1 MLECQCSS
9 EKLAAYSG
17 YSSGATGESL
27 GRARC
32 TAWESPIP
40 NKSWQTG
47 SPNDVFLPDATIVG
61 MIRRSRASALVIV
74 FLWLMPLLAAP
85 VKPQQ
90 DRALALQDR
99 IAAVLSA
106 PDLSRGFWGIEVA
119 SSATGE
125 TLYSQNADKLFTP
138 ASNTK
143 LFTTAAALA
152 LIGPDYKFRTTVE
165 TSGTLDRYGR
175 LNGDLVLVGHG
186 DPNLSGRELPY
197 DLRTQRN
204 DDPIQAL
211 EALADALVQK
221 GVKFIDGDI
230 VADDSYFA
238 FERYGEGWS
247 QDDLVWADGAPV
259 SALTINDNVVF
270 VNILPA
276 DRPGEKAFVS
286 VKPFAEYYRLDNRI
300 ITTPAG
306 TGRKF
311 FVNREPGSTLLT
323 LWGNMPLDDPGANEA
338 LAIED
343 PAEFAAGLFRQLLEK
358 RGIVVYGHQ
367 RTRHTELATLSTF
380 SVNAIAPSRGGDGP
394 SRLKSDQPIMLA
406 SYESKPLLQDVR
418 VINKVSQNLHAEI
431 LLRLLGRERG
441 NAGTIEGGLEV
452 LRGFLIQAGISND
465 QYVFYDGSGLSR
477 QNLVTPHAIVQLLRY
492 CSTQPWGTA
501 YKSTFPVGG
510 VDGSLSERLNSPRL
524 QNRIMAKTGSLG
536 GVKTLSGYTTTDS
549 GQVVVFSIL
558 SNNFNLPAKR
568 VTDAIDALVQAIVD
582 DTPARR

>member
-1 MLECQCSS
+1 ML
-9 EKLAAYSG
+9 
-17 YSSGATGESL
+17 
-27 GRARC
+27 R
-32 TAWESPIP
+32 
-40 NKSWQTG
+40 
-47 SPNDVFLPDATIVG
+47 
-61 MIRRSRASALVIV
+61 RRSVAPFVPIVLLLVAT
-74 FLWLMPLLAAP
+74 LLAAP
-85 VKPQQ
+85 GQS
-90 DRALALQDR
+90 LQVRPLPDR
-99 IAAVLSA
+99 IAEVLSA
-106 PDLSRGFWGIEVA
+106 PDLARGFWGIEVVSL
-119 SSATGE
+119 SSDKTPGTTSGITTGK

-143 LFTTAAALA
+143 LVTTAAALA

-165 TSGTLDRYGR
+165 TTGTLDRYGR

-197 DLRTQRN
+197 DLKTQRN

-211 EALADALVQK
+211 ESLADALVQK

-259 SALTINDNVVF
+259 SALTVNDNVVF

-286 VKPFAEYYRLDNRI
+286 VKPFADYYRLDNRI

-311 FVNREPGSTLLT
+311 FVNREPGSTVLT
-323 LWGNMPLDDPGANEA
+323 LWGNMPLDDAGANEA

-358 RGIVVYGHQ
+358 RGIVIYGHQ
-367 RTRHTELATLSTF
+367 HTRHTELATLSTF
-380 SVNAIAPSRGGDGP
+380 SVTAIAPSRGGRVNDRVNDKDNDGQ
-394 SRLKSDQPIMLA
+394 SRPLKTDQPITLA
-406 SYESKPLLQDVR
+406 SYESKPLLQDIR

-441 NAGTIEGGLEV
+441 NAGTVEGGLEV
-452 LRGFLIQAGISND
+452 LRGFLTKAGVSSD
-465 QYVFYDGSGLSR
+465 EYVFYDGSGLSR

-492 CSTQPWGTA
+492 CSTQPWGA
-501 YKSTFPVGG
+501 DYKATFPVAG
-510 VDGSLSERLNSPRL
+510 VDGSLTERFTSPRL
-524 QNRIMAKTGSLG
+524 RNRIMAKTGALG
-536 GVKTLSGYTTTDS
+536 GVKALSGYATTDT
-549 GQVVVFSIL
+549 GQVVAFSIL
-558 SNNFNLPAKR
+558 SNNFNLPTKR
-568 VTDAIDALVQAIVD
+568 VTDAIDELVQAIVAD
-582 DTPARR
+582 APAGHE

>member
-1 MLECQCSS
+1 VFIAL
-9 EKLAAYSG
+9 LVAA
-17 YSSGATGESL
+17 SL
-27 GRARC
+27 
-32 TAWESPIP
+32 
-40 NKSWQTG
+40 
-47 SPNDVFLPDATIVG
+47 F
-61 MIRRSRASALVIV
+61 
-74 FLWLMPLLAAP
+74 AAP
-85 VKPQQ
+85 VKQLQ
-90 DRALALQDR
+90 DRPLQDR

-106 PDLSRGFWGIEVA
+106 PDLTRGFWGIEVV
-119 SSATGE
+119 SLATGQ

-152 LIGPDYKFRTTVE
+152 LIGADYKFRTTIE
-165 TSGTLDRYGR
+165 TIGTLDRYGR
-175 LNGDLVLVGHG
+175 LNGDLVLVGRG

-211 EALADALVQK
+211 ETLADALVQK

-286 VKPFAEYYRLDNRI
+286 VKPFAEYYHLDNRI

-311 FVNREPGSTLLT
+311 FVNREPGSTVLT

-367 RTRHTELATLSTF
+367 RTHHTELATLSTF
-380 SVNAIAPSRGGDGP
+380 SVTAIAPSRGG
-394 SRLKSDQPIMLA
+394 SDDQHSLRANQITTLA
-406 SYESKPLLQDVR
+406 SYESKPLLQDIR
-418 VINKVSQNLHAEI
+418 VVNKVSQNLHAEL

-452 LRGFLIQAGISND
+452 LRGFLTQAGISND

-477 QNLVTPHAIVQLLRY
+477 QNLVTPQAIVQLLRY
-492 CSTQPWGTA
+492 CSTQPWGGA
-501 YKSTFPVGG
+501 YKTSFPVGG

-536 GVKTLSGYTTTDS
+536 GVKALSGYATTDT
-549 GQVVVFSIL
+549 GQTVVFSIL

-568 VTDAIDALVQAIVD
+568 VTDAIDHLVQAILED
-582 DTPARR
+582 SAER

>member
-1 MLECQCSS
+1 ML
-9 EKLAAYSG
+9 
-17 YSSGATGESL
+17 
-27 GRARC
+27 R
-32 TAWESPIP
+32 
-40 NKSWQTG
+40 
-47 SPNDVFLPDATIVG
+47 
-61 MIRRSRASALVIV
+61 RRSVAPLVPIV
-74 FLWLMPLLAAP
+74 LLLVARLLAAP
-85 VKPQQ
+85 GQSLQVRP
-90 DRALALQDR
+90 LADR
-99 IAAVLSA
+99 IAEVLSA
-106 PDLSRGFWGIEVA
+106 PDLARGFWGIEVVSL
-119 SSATGE
+119 SSDKTPGITTGK

-152 LIGPDYKFRTTVE
+152 LIGPDYKFRTTIE
-165 TSGTLDRYGR
+165 TTGTLDRYGR

-197 DLRTQRN
+197 DLKTQRN

-238 FERYGEGWS
+238 FERFGEGWS

-259 SALTINDNVVF
+259 SALTVNDNVVF

-286 VKPFAEYYRLDNRI
+286 VKPFADYYRLDNRI

-311 FVNREPGSTLLT
+311 FVNREPGSTVLT
-323 LWGNMPLDDPGANEA
+323 LWGNMPLDDAGANEA

-358 RGIVVYGHQ
+358 RGIVIYGHQ

-380 SVNAIAPSRGGDGP
+380 GVNAVAPSRGGRVGDKDDDGQARP
-394 SRLKSDQPIMLA
+394 LKSDQPITLA
-406 SYESKPLLQDVR
+406 SYESKPLLQDIR

-441 NAGTIEGGLEV
+441 NAGTVEGGLEV
-452 LRGFLIQAGISND
+452 LRGFLTKAGVSSD
-465 QYVFYDGSGLSR
+465 EYVFYDGSGLSR

-492 CSTQPWGTA
+492 CSTQPWGA
-501 YKSTFPVGG
+501 DYKATFPVAG
-510 VDGSLSERLNSPRL
+510 VDGSLNERFTSPRL
-524 QNRIMAKTGSLG
+524 RDRIVAKTGSLG
-536 GVKTLSGYTTTDS
+536 GVKALSGYATTDG
-549 GQVVVFSIL
+549 GQVVAFSIL

-568 VTDAIDALVQAIVD
+568 VTDAIDELVQAIVD
-582 DTPARR
+582 DAPAGH

>member
-1 MLECQCSS
+1 MPRRRLV
-9 EKLAAYSG
+9 
-17 YSSGATGESL
+17 
-27 GRARC
+27 ARLL
-32 TAWESPIP
+32 PI
-40 NKSWQTG
+40 
-47 SPNDVFLPDATIVG
+47 VLL
-61 MIRRSRASALVIV
+61 LVA
-74 FLWLMPLLAAP
+74 PLLAAP
-85 VKPQQ
+85 VKP
-90 DRALALQDR
+90 LADR
-99 IAAVLSA
+99 IADVLSA
-106 PDLSRGFWGIEVA
+106 PDLARGFWGIEVVSL
-119 SSATGE
+119 SSQKTSPKTSDKTTGE

-165 TSGTLDRYGR
+165 TTGTLDRYGR

-197 DLRTQRN
+197 DLKTQRN

-247 QDDLVWADGAPV
+247 QDDLLWADGAPV
-259 SALTINDNVVF
+259 SALTVNDNVVF

-276 DRPGEKAFVS
+276 DRPGEKAFVN
-286 VKPFAEYYRLDNRI
+286 VKPFADYYRLDNRI

-311 FVNREPGSTLLT
+311 FVDREPGSTLLT
-323 LWGNMPLDDPGANEA
+323 LWGNMPLDDAGANEA
-338 LAIED
+338 LAVED

-380 SVNAIAPSRGGDGP
+380 SVTAIAPSRGGRDNDGQ
-394 SRLKSDQPIMLA
+394 SRPLRNEQPITLA

-452 LRGFLIQAGISND
+452 LRGFLTQAGISSD
-465 QYVFYDGSGLSR
+465 QYLFYDGSGLSR
-477 QNLVTPHAIVQLLRY
+477 QNLVTPHAVVQLLQY
-492 CSTQPWGTA
+492 CETQPWGAA
-501 YKSTFPVGG
+501 YKATFPISG
-510 VDGSLSERLNSPRL
+510 VDGSLTDRLNSPRL
-524 QNRIMAKTGSLG
+524 QNRIMGKTGSLG
-536 GVKTLSGYTTTDS
+536 GVKTLSGYATTDS

-558 SNNFNLPAKR
+558 SNNFNLPSKR
-568 VTDAIDALVQAIVD
+568 VTDAIDQLVEAIVED
-582 DTPARR
+582 APGGH